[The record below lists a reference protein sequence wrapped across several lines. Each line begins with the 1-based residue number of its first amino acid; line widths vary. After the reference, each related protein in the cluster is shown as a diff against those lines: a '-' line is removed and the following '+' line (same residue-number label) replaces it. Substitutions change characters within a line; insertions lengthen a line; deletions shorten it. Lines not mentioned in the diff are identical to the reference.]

1 MDPESPQEEERFK
14 PAALQLEL
22 PSSMPARAAAEP
34 ADARGESR
42 PVRLRRKIG
51 LVAAVVVLTVLAVG
65 LVIDVWV
72 PRYVRRT
79 CIAQA
84 AAHGITLAIDDVTIR
99 STGFALHGVKATA
112 ADFPGASVEA
122 PELTVETR
130 DLKPEKLTGSGLEIA
145 LSGRWSTLSAAMNR
159 WRASEQG
166 GQGGAWAPTSLVLD
180 GSRIVWHGAFS
191 DQATLAAA
199 GVHLDVAWS
208 GRDPTMH
215 ATSSNVTVTVPGGE
229 LGPWRLDLDR
239 EPGASRARIALDPG
253 VPDACTVLVVGN
265 DDSVTSAD
273 VAIPRSP
280 MARLGVAPALVG
292 LRGNLQVEAALHYVP
307 FDAQGNANATTK
319 GGIYGITV
327 DGIPQ
332 PLDVAWDLA
341 AAGGNGGKG
350 VADIKNGRVAVG
362 PLVGAARGTLKTYA
376 DGFRIDAAWSAGPV
390 PCAAF
395 DAPLAPGQPFDIAYQ
410 IRKLAQSTGLANL
423 RGDVSA
429 SAMLAFDSRD
439 LGTSTMTF
447 TPKATCD
454 VAIGF

>member
-1 MDPESPQEEERFK
+1 VDPESPQEERAK

-22 PSSMPARAAAEP
+22 PSSMPSRAAVDP
-34 ADARGESR
+34 ADTRRDSR
-42 PVRLRRKIG
+42 PVRSRRRIG
-51 LVAAVVVLTVLAVG
+51 LVAAGAVLTTVLAVG
-65 LVIDVWV
+65 LAIDMWI

-122 PELTVETR
+122 PELTVETH
-130 DLKPEKLTGSGLEIA
+130 DLKPEKLTGSSLEIA

-180 GSRIVWHGAFS
+180 GSRIVWRGALS
-191 DQATLAAA
+191 DQATFEAA
-199 GVHLDVAWS
+199 GVHLDVSWS

-215 ATSSNVTVTVPGGE
+215 ATSSNVTVAVPGGE

-239 EPGASRARIALDPG
+239 EPGASRARVALDPG

-265 DDSVTSAD
+265 DDSVTSAE

-280 MARLGVAPALVG
+280 MARLGIAPALVG

-307 FDAQGNANATTK
+307 FDAHGNANATTK
-319 GGIYGITV
+319 GGVYGITV

-332 PLDVAWDLA
+332 PLDVAWDVTA
-341 AAGGNGGKG
+341 TGPNG

-395 DAPLAPGQPFDIAYQ
+395 DAPLGPGQPFDIAYQ
-410 IRKLAQSTGLANL
+410 IRKLAQSAGLTNL

-429 SAMLAFDSRD
+429 SAMLVFDSRD
-439 LGTSTMTF
+439 LGTTTMTF

-454 VAIGF
+454 VALGF